1 MPIKFRFR
9 WIPLIATIIAV
20 TIGISLGQWQT
31 RRAAEKLAIE
41 HKLSTRETAAPLVL
55 STGRPT
61 IDEVEYRRIRV
72 SGQFVQDWPV
82 YLDNRPHQGTAGF
95 HLLMPFKIAGSDMH
109 LLVARGWARRDV
121 VDRTRLPDI
130 ATPRGT
136 IELEGIARRNAGQVL
151 QLGQPEPLKPG
162 AIVQNLDIAELERAT
177 KLPMQSFVLE
187 QTSDT
192 QDGLVRE
199 WLRPSTG
206 VDKHRGYAFQWYAL
220 AATAFLFYVVTG
232 LRRGKH

>member
-9 WIPLIATIIAV
+9 WIPFIATIIAV
-20 TIGISLGQWQT
+20 AVGISLGQWQT

-41 HKLSTRETAAPLVL
+41 RKLSTREAATPMVL
-55 STGRPT
+55 STGRPS
-61 IDEVEYRRIRV
+61 IDEVEYRRVRV

-82 YLDNRPHQGTAGF
+82 YLDNRPHQGAAGF
-95 HLLMPFKIAGSDMH
+95 HLLMPFRIAGSDMH
-109 LLVARGWARRDV
+109 LLVARGWVKRDTA
-121 VDRTRLPDI
+121 DRTRLPEI
-130 ATPRGT
+130 ATPKGT

-177 KLPMQSFVLE
+177 KLPMQAFVLE

-192 QDGLVRE
+192 GDGLVRD

>member
-9 WIPLIATIIAV
+9 WIPFIATIIAV

-41 HKLSTRETAAPLVL
+41 HKLSTREAAAPVML
-55 STGRPT
+55 STGRPA

-72 SGQFVQDWPV
+72 SGQFVRDWPV
-82 YLDNRPHQGTAGF
+82 YLDNRPHQGAAGF

-109 LLVARGWARRDV
+109 ILVARGWAKRDA

-130 ATPRGT
+130 ATPGGM

-162 AIVQNLDIAELERAT
+162 AIVQNLDIAEFERAT
-177 KLPMQSFVLE
+177 RLPMQSFVLE

-192 QDGLVRE
+192 RDGLVRE

>member
-1 MPIKFRFR
+1 M
-9 WIPLIATIIAV
+9 
-20 TIGISLGQWQT
+20 
-31 RRAAEKLAIE
+31 
-41 HKLSTRETAAPLVL
+41 VL
-55 STGRPT
+55 STGRPS
-61 IDEVEYRRIRV
+61 IDEVEYRRVRV

-82 YLDNRPHQGTAGF
+82 YLDNRPHQGAAGF
-95 HLLMPFKIAGSDMH
+95 HLLMPFRIAGSDMH
-109 LLVARGWARRDV
+109 LLVARGWVKRDTA
-121 VDRTRLPDI
+121 DRTRLPEI
-130 ATPRGT
+130 ATPKGT

-177 KLPMQSFVLE
+177 KLPMQAFVLE

-192 QDGLVRE
+192 GDGLVRD